1 MYTSRRPDFIIS
13 QKDLSTVTELCR
25 EKKEC
30 RAIVMLQLKGYTK
43 VITQESCE
51 IKFSGHTKQTLN
63 RVALNYC
70 TLQPT

>member
-1 MYTSRRPDFIIS
+1 
-13 QKDLSTVTELCR
+13 
-25 EKKEC
+25 
-30 RAIVMLQLKGYTK
+30 MLQLKGYNK